1 MTIRSIASRSLPRV
15 LPWLAGL
22 VILGVHAA
30 GDDAEIVAL
39 QGRGEARKHA
49 QDDWRLAVVRERVAA
64 GGWVRTGDFSQMA
77 LLLGDQT
84 QLRLNRNS
92 LLQIRK
98 IGEGDTP
105 TSLDLKAGRVWTQ
118 SKRRAPGT
126 EPLSA
131 APAVTVQTPNA
142 TAAIRGTD
150 WDLAVD
156 EGGVTTLTVLS
167 GEIEFYNEFGRIRV
181 GASEQATVRPG
192 EAPLKRFLSNA
203 RERVQWVTAYRP
215 EPRRWVGDQAVA
227 LRAVIEAIEAGRTG
241 EALSVLADRPDAA
254 SARLHADLLLFQGQ
268 VNDAIA
274 RLRPAANEALS
285 AALLIRALLL
295 ADQAPEAA
303 AVLLAVPAALAGDD
317 ELRLAAAELARYNG
331 QGRVARE
338 IFHAVTVQSPTRAE
352 AWFGLGRVETEREF
366 VAPAR
371 LALRK
376 AIALAEAS
384 VGARGE
390 LAILETL
397 ANDFAVAGQLFAQAL
412 QQHPD
417 DYVAL
422 TGQGILRLKQGE
434 PLAALESFLK
444 AGVIEPRYGRAAL
457 WQGVAHYQLGQAAR
471 AEEMLQ
477 RAAMLDTK
485 DPLPHLVLSII
496 AADGMDHGAAIAHAQ
511 QAAERMPYLKS
522 LNQLLNNQKG
532 NANLGAALAQ
542 FGLEEWAQA
551 YAYEAY
557 SPYWAG
563 SHLFLADRYSGSF
576 LKNSELLKGY
586 LTDPSVFG
594 ASNRQSSLMAT
605 PGHYATLGVRYID
618 AAWRQSQNTATLNGY
633 STAWLPFSYFL
644 SGDEGRM
651 WPGDVS
657 LKASSENYNLGLG
670 LKPNHALN
678 FFLYAN
684 RFAFDGRTPEALLLA
699 WYDRFTF
706 DAHRMDGGFNL
717 RLAPDSQL
725 WLKTG
730 RGREETGTR
739 ALYYAPELGQLLTNA
754 TGVEFS
760 PIATIDHY
768 QAQVEQRDW
777 QVRHSLDV
785 SPALQWSWGFEQ
797 GRQDKTLQT
806 NVSYFSGYA
815 NLPFLSSTVHRS
827 EEAWMA
833 VRWQPSTAWQVD
845 AALSHMR
852 LTKAHDA
859 ALYVQLGT
867 FEPVLNETSQDPQ
880 HVREFNPRFGI
891 KWTPFEGQTVRA
903 AAQKW
908 RRPAALGS
916 LAPMDS
922 AGIPLDDRLV
932 AVGGELKRA
941 RLQYEW
947 QLGRKRFLEAWADY
961 REVDNL
967 PNPKNGNVLGDFSLI
982 DLDRL
987 RNRQRLLSP
996 ALDLWEATP
1005 AFGGGRVKTLAA
1017 SYSEVFSE
1025 QLSGVAR
1032 WQLNR
1037 GRNTSD
1043 EYAGRELPW
1052 LPGRLFNVQLN
1063 WLAMPRWQL
1072 RSTATYRSARYTD
1085 ENNDV
1090 RLQGGWGFGLGSY
1103 WESADKRW
1111 SLEAALE
1118 NLYAR
1123 KQAAAGR
1130 SPVLGV
1136 QFLFRL

>member
-1 MTIRSIASRSLPRV
+1 MVIRWTAARSLQRA

-22 VILGVHAA
+22 AIFGAHAA
-30 GDDAEIVAL
+30 SDDAEIVAL
-39 QGRGEARKHA
+39 QGRGEARNPA
-49 QDDWRLAVVRERVAA
+49 QDVWRLAVVRERVAS

-84 QLRLNRNS
+84 QLRLNQNS

-98 IGEGDTP
+98 IGEGETP

-118 SKRRAPGT
+118 AKRRAPGVGPT
-126 EPLSA
+126 SA
-131 APAVTVQTPNA
+131 APALTVQTPNA

-156 EGGVTTLTVLS
+156 DNGVATLTVLS
-167 GEIEFYNEFGRIRV
+167 GEIDFYNEFGRVRV

-215 EPRRWVGDQAVA
+215 EPRRWAGDQAPA
-227 LRAVIEAIEAGRTG
+227 LQAVIEAIESGRTG
-241 EALSVLADRPDAA
+241 EALKALAGRQDSA
-254 SARLHADLLLFQGQ
+254 SARLHADVLLFQGQ
-268 VNDAIA
+268 VNEAIA
-274 RLRPAANEALS
+274 RLHPGANEALS

-295 ADQAPEAA
+295 ADQASAA
-303 AVLLAVPAALAGDD
+303 GSVLSALPANQAGND
-317 ELRLAAAELARYNG
+317 ELRLAAAELARHQG
-331 QGRVARE
+331 QGLAARA
-338 IFHAVTVQSPTRAE
+338 IFHDVTVQAPASAE
-352 AWFGLGRVETEREF
+352 AWLGLGRVETEREY

-376 AIALAEAS
+376 AI
-384 VGARGE
+384 E
-390 LAILETL
+390 LAAAPASARSELATLETL
-397 ANDFAVAGQLFAQAL
+397 ANDLQAAGLLFAQVL

-434 PLAALESFLK
+434 PQAALESFLK

-457 WQGVAHYQLGQAAR
+457 WQGVAYYQLGQVAR

-485 DPLPHLVLSII
+485 DPLPPLVLSII
-496 AADGMDHGAAIAHAQ
+496 AADRMDHALAIAHAQ

-522 LNQLLNNQKG
+522 LNQLLNNQRG

-551 YAYEAY
+551 YAYDAY
-557 SPYWAG
+557 SPFWAG
-563 SHLFLADRYSGSF
+563 SHLFLADRYSGGF

-605 PGHYATLGVRYID
+605 PGHYATLGARYID
-618 AAWRQSQNTATLNGY
+618 GAWRQSQTTATLNGY
-633 STAWLPFSYFL
+633 STTLAPFSYFF
-644 SGDEGRM
+644 SGDDGRM
-651 WPGDVS
+651 WPGDAS
-657 LKASSENYNLGLG
+657 LKARAENYNLGLG
-670 LKPNHALN
+670 LKPDHALN

-684 RFAFDGRTPEALLLA
+684 RFAFDGRTPEASALA
-699 WYDRFTF
+699 WFDHFTF
-706 DAHRMDGGFNL
+706 DAHRMDGGVNL
-717 RLAPDSQL
+717 RFAPDSQL

-730 RGREETGTR
+730 RGRETTGAR
-739 ALYYAPELGQLLTNA
+739 ALYYAPDLGQLLTDA

-777 QVRHSLDV
+777 QLRHSLDI
-785 SPALQWSWGFEQ
+785 SPAWQWSWGFEQ
-797 GRQDKTLQT
+797 GRQDKTLQSR
-806 NVSYFSGYA
+806 VSYFSGYV
-815 NLPFLSSTVHRS
+815 NLPFLSNTGHRS
-827 EEAWMA
+827 EEAWLA
-833 VRWQPSTAWQVD
+833 VRWQPSVAWQVD

-852 LTKAHDA
+852 LSKAHDA
-859 ALYVQLGT
+859 ALYVQIGAL
-867 FEPVLNETSQDPQ
+867 EPTLNETSQDPRQ
-880 HVREFNPRFGI
+880 VSEFNPRLGV
-891 KWTPFEGQTVRA
+891 KWSPVEGQTVRA
-903 AAQKW
+903 AVQKW

-947 QLGRKRFLEAWADY
+947 QLDRQRFLEARIDY
-961 REVDNL
+961 RKVDNL
-967 PNPKNGNVLGDFSLI
+967 PNPKNGNVLGDFSII

-987 RNRQRLLSP
+987 RNRQRLTSQ

-1005 AFGGGRVKTLAA
+1005 VFGSGRAQTLGV
-1017 SYSEVFSE
+1017 SYNQLFSE
-1025 QLSGVAR
+1025 QLSGAAR
-1032 WQLNR
+1032 WQRNQ
-1037 GRNTSD
+1037 GRNTSE

-1052 LPGRLFNVQLN
+1052 LPRQLFNVQLN

-1111 SLEAALE
+1111 SVEAALE

-1130 SPVLGV
+1130 SPIAGV
-1136 QFLFRL
+1136 QILFRL